1 MSADRSTR
9 STDTRGARS
18 FAMVAALVAA
28 AVGANAAIAEVAMVL
43 FDFGTEGHAAE
54 WAAINDVVMGGV
66 STGQLRQ
73 TSQGT
78 AVFAG
83 RLSLENNGG
92 FASVRSRARQRDLSA
107 YRGIA
112 LRVRGDGGRYKV
124 NIKTDSRFDGLQ
136 YRHAFETTADEWQTV
151 YLPFREFVP
160 SFRGRIVPDAPP
172 MDLSRIT
179 SLGLMISDKQA
190 GPFRLEV
197 QSIWASGE

>member
-1 MSADRSTR
+1 MFVGHSTR
-9 STDTRGARS
+9 STDSRGVRAYGIVATL
-18 FAMVAALVAA
+18 FAVAL
-28 AVGANAAIAEVAMVL
+28 GSNAAIAEAVMVL

-66 STGQLRQ
+66 STGKLRP

-78 AVFAG
+78 AVFTG

-92 FASVRSRARQRDLSA
+92 FASVRSHARQRDLSA
-107 YRGIA
+107 YQGIA
-112 LRVRGDGGRYKV
+112 LRVRGDGGRYKL

-136 YRHAFETTADEWQTV
+136 YRHSFETTADEWQTV
-151 YLPFREFVP
+151 FLPFGEFVP
-160 SFRGRIVPDAPP
+160 TFRGRIVPDAPP

-197 QSIWASGE
+197 ESIWVSGE